1 MEIRETHRN
10 EYTISTD
17 RDKLDVLSIHKFLA
31 NETDWANGIPL
42 HTLKTSIEN
51 SLNFGLYYKD
61 QQIGFARVVSDC
73 CIFAYIMDVFVLDN
87 YRGQGLGK
95 LLMQHILN
103 ESHLNKVKK
112 WMLGTRDAHGLYRQL
127 GFTDIPAPELWMQ
140 YVRS

>member
-1 MEIRETHRN
+1 MVLPQNIS
-10 EYTISTD
+10 ISTNKDLLDLPMIQTFLRQSYWAKD
-17 RDKLDVLSIHKFLA
+17 RSPEI
-31 NETDWANGIPL
+31 IQ
-42 HTLKTSIEN
+42 TSIEH
-51 SLNFGLYYKD
+51 SFCFGLYD
-61 QQIGFARVVSDC
+61 NEQQIGFARVVSDC

-112 WMLGTRDAHGLYRQL
+112 WMLGTRDAHGLYRQI